1 MIEPGPIEF
10 DLPRLDRRD
19 DPRGGAVTWALLAV
33 GVVLV
38 ASALLAVIWAVS
50 L

>member
-1 MIEPGPIEF
+1 MIEPEHIEF

-19 DPRGGAVTWALLAV
+19 DPRGGAVAWALLAV
-33 GVVLV
+33 GVALV
-38 ASALLAVIWAVS
+38 AGTLLAVIWAVS

>member
-1 MIEPGPIEF
+1 MIKPKHTDL

-19 DPRGGAVTWALLAV
+19 DPRGGAIAWALLVV
-33 GVVLV
+33 GATLIT
-38 ASALLAVIWAVS
+38 SILLTVTWVMR